1 MTMTAPF
8 RDVTGRLA
16 IRAGRLFDPAS
27 GTTGPDR
34 TVSLAPGRQADLVAV
49 ADDPLADVT
58 ALERPLV
65 VVKGG
70 RIALDRRTPGEIP
83 A

>member
-1 MTMTAPF
+1 MTMPAPF

-16 IRAGRLFDPAS
+16 IHAGRLLDPAS
-27 GTTGPDR
+27 GTTVP
-34 TVSLAPGRQADLVAV
+34 DLVAV